1 MILNNNIKP
10 FLLRLF
16 AVMGVIATVAIIVG
30 VYATWNFFHPEKK
43 ALEVPKAMVLA
54 LDFTSPIVEQA
65 RDFSLSLPA
74 LLDESNETPLLSIVR
89 ALENAKN
96 DPKVKGVIAQFSPTE
111 SPEIVHAQE
120 IAVALDHF
128 RASGKPTYAYAAS
141 YGDFAPGRSLYALA
155 SHFDNI
161 WLQPIG
167 AVALSPLSIEAPFG
181 KTALGKF
188 GIEADFLRR
197 EEYKSVMEN
206 VSRDNFSPP
215 VRANME
221 SMLFSLNDQIAQ
233 MLAQGRKIDPLKA
246 HTLLSNGPYTANEA
260 LKENLVTK
268 IGYEDEFFKEL
279 DDKLG
284 KETVSVDSSYY
295 LYVHN
300 QERKDEPKG
309 TMAIIYAEGMITDE
323 PPEGP
328 YRLAQ
333 EEMIDTQAIVQAFED
348 AAKDKDVKAILFRV
362 NSPGGSPVASES
374 IRHALIKAKESKKPV
389 YVSMGSMAASG
400 GYWIAMNADRII
412 ADPAT
417 ITGSIGVV
425 AGKFVLGGLL
435 DKLSIKI
442 DTVTTD
448 KNASLWSVHKP
459 FDAKGRER
467 MNVMLDET
475 YKAFTDNVAAARK
488 IPVEKMPDIAK
499 GRVFTGEQAV
509 KIGLVDELGGMDFTI
524 ANLKK
529 TMGLQETDR
538 VYLKQFPAPE
548 TPETLAIRILHNLRF
563 GGAMVLSLAHDFQKA
578 SAALRP
584 IIGALDDHG
593 AITAKLPATWENVK

>member
-1 MILNNNIKP
+1 MILNNNIKQ

-16 AVMGVIATVAIIVG
+16 AAIGMIVTAGMIVG
-30 VYATWNFFHPEKK
+30 AYATWNFFHPEKK
-43 ALEVPKAMVLA
+43 SLEVPKAMVLA
-54 LDFTSPIVEQA
+54 LDFTSPVVEQA
-65 RDFSLSLPA
+65 RGFSLSLPA

-96 DPKVKGVIAQFSPTE
+96 DPKVKGIIAQFSPAE
-111 SPEIVHAQE
+111 SPALVHAQE

-181 KTALGKF
+181 KTALGKL

-206 VSRDNFSPP
+206 ISRDSFSPP

-221 SMLFSLNDQIAQ
+221 GMVFSLNDQIAH
-233 MLAQGRKIDPLKA
+233 MLAQGRKIDSAKA
-246 HTLLSNGPYTANEA
+246 NTLLANGPYTANEA
-260 LKENLVTK
+260 LKEGLVTK

-295 LYVHN
+295 LYVQS

-309 TMAIIYAEGMITDE
+309 TLAVIYAEGMITDA

-333 EEMIDTQAIVQAFED
+333 EEMIDTGAIVQAFED
-348 AAKDKDVKAILFRV
+348 AAKDKDVKAILFRI

-374 IRHALIKAKESKKPV
+374 IRRALIKAKESKKPV
-389 YVSMGSMAASG
+389 YVSMGAMAASG
-400 GYWIAMNADRII
+400 GYWIAMDADRII

-425 AGKFVLGGLL
+425 AGKFVIGGLL
-435 DKLSIKI
+435 DKLGVKI
-442 DTVTTD
+442 DTVGVD
-448 KNASLWSVHKP
+448 KNASLWSMRTP
-459 FDAKGRER
+459 FDARGRER

-488 IPVEKMPDIAK
+488 IPLEKMPTIAK

-509 KIGLVDELGGMDFTI
+509 KVGLVDELGGMDFAI
-524 ANLKK
+524 ASLKK

-548 TPETLAIRILHNLRF
+548 TPETLAIRILRNLRF
-563 GGAMVLSLAHDFQKA
+563 GGAMALSFMQDFQRV
-578 SAALRP
+578 SSALRP
-584 IIGALDDHG
+584 VIGALNDHG
-593 AITAKLPATWENVK
+593 AITAKLPMAYRQTN